1 MTASIDL
8 RRLGVLGSAL
18 AGSGLVVFA
27 WVLLAY
33 AIGPQAAAGALAALA
48 VLVVVL
54 RSPLAGVCL
63 AVLAAPLEFLATEL
77 GGGSFSLT
85 PSESILL
92 LTAASAAP
100 RLLITLAADRVPAT
114 IYAFA
119 GLVVLSVTGLF
130 HAVETFA
137 VIRILVDWAAFGV
150 IALYVSQRGVAELRL
165 VAISLAIAC
174 GVLGAMAIGS
184 LAEQQAVAGGAIIAN
199 RAAAN
204 FAHPTTLALFLLL
217 TFPVAFALSVRGDSI
232 PMRLAMGLCGTLGL
246 VGVLAS
252 QTRGSMIAAAVALLW
267 LISRWPQFRRAAF
280 AVLALLAVVVAVNFD
295 SVTSSQPVTVLTSR
309 LDTLSLESQGD
320 DRLEIWATTP
330 DIIASAPLLGVGQGN
345 FPAVSPAY
353 GLKDVGGLPFDHA
366 HNLFLN
372 ISAEL
377 GVAGLLVLLALIG
390 SLFVAARDALADRR
404 SELYPL
410 AVALSASML
419 AVLVNSLS
427 EYPLRSNLILAML
440 LIDIGILLGIRR
452 ALGSGEARSQPVE
465 RAAE

>member
-8 RRLGVLGSAL
+8 RRLGLLGTALAGSAL
-18 AGSGLVVFA
+18 AIVC

-33 AIGPQAAAGALAALA
+33 SIGPPAAIGALAALA
-48 VLVVVL
+48 VAVAAI

-92 LTAASAAP
+92 LTAASATP
-100 RLLITLAADRVPAT
+100 RLLLTLTANRVPTA

-119 GLVVLSVTGLF
+119 GLIVVSITGLF

-137 VIRILVDWAAFGV
+137 VIRIVVDWVAFGV
-150 IALYVSQRGVAELRL
+150 IALYISQRNAAELRM
-165 VAISLAIAC
+165 VAISLAVAC
-174 GVLGAMAIGS
+174 GVLGAMTLGS
-184 LAEQQAVAGGAIIAN
+184 LTEQRAVAGGAIIAN

-217 TFPVAFALSVRGDSI
+217 TFPLAFALAARARSTA
-232 PMRLAMGLCGTLGL
+232 MRLSMALCGVLGV

-280 AVLALLAVVVAVNFD
+280 AILALLAIIVAVNFD

-320 DRLEIWATTP
+320 DRLEIWAATP
-330 DIIASAPLLGVGQGN
+330 NIIASAPLLGVGQGN

-372 ISAEL
+372 VSAEL
-377 GVAGLLVLLALIG
+377 GLAGLILLLALIG
-390 SLFVAARDALADRR
+390 SLFATARDALAERR
-404 SELYPL
+404 SELHPL
-410 AVALSASML
+410 AVALSASLL

-427 EYPLRSNLILAML
+427 EYPLRSNLILATL

-452 ALGSGEARSQPVE
+452 LLDSADLNS
-465 RAAE
+465 RAAEPAD